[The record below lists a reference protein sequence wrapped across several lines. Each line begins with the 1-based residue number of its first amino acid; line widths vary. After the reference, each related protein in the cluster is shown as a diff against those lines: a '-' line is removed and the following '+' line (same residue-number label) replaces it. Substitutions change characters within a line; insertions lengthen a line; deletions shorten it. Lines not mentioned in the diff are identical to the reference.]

1 MGPMIET
8 VKTINSLIRTVLFV
22 VGLGVAVAGGY
33 LIYDFVYA
41 KENQSRRQLAEL
53 RETQQLLSDAQQELA
68 TKNEQIERLEENVE
82 RQQIEIQRLAT
93 SIRLLKV
100 DRRVARLDIVE
111 QIKEP
116 GEESLTTVVD
126 FVELDDRGE
135 PLEKAKRFEI
145 AGDVIYLD
153 FWIVK
158 FDDEYIEQAQIDRS
172 TSLVL
177 FRRLFGEQ
185 QQPRDGFV
193 VDQPNRP
200 PRAYT
205 SGGAIS
211 EFEATIWSDF
221 WNIANDERRAADL
234 GIRAAH
240 GQAVSI
246 KAQTGKSYYIQLR
259 ASDGLSILP
268 DAPLA
273 KPTRP
278 KA

>member
-1 MGPMIET
+1 MGQMLET
-8 VKTINSLIRTVLFV
+8 LKTINSLVRTVLIVAGLAVALAASYV
-22 VGLGVAVAGGY
+22 VYDVVYSKEILSRHREVVLKETQELLEATQRELGVREEQV
-33 LIYDFVYA
+33 V
-41 KENQSRRQLAEL
+41 QLQNDVK
-53 RETQQLLSDAQQELA
+53 RQQL
-68 TKNEQIERLEENVE
+68 
-82 RQQIEIQRLAT
+82 EIQRLAT
-93 SIRLLKV
+93 SLQLLKV
-100 DRRVARLDIVE
+100 DRRVARLDVID
-111 QIKEP
+111 QIRDRSDD
-116 GEESLTTVVD
+116 SLTTVVD

-135 PLEKAKRFEI
+135 PLEGVRRFEI

-153 FWIVK
+153 YWVVK

-193 VDQPNRP
+193 VDQPDRP

-205 SGGAIS
+205 SGGTVS

-246 KAQTGKSYYIQLR
+246 KTQPGKTYYIQLR
-259 ASDGLSILP
+259 ASDGLTILP
-268 DAPLA
+268 NAP
-273 KPTRP
+273 PPRQPRP
-278 KA
+278 A

>member
-1 MGPMIET
+1 MGQVLET
-8 VKTINSLIRTVLFV
+8 IKTINSLVRTVLIV
-22 VGLGVAVAGGY
+22 AGLGVALAASYVV
-33 LIYDFVYA
+33 YDVVYS
-41 KENQSRRQLAEL
+41 KEILNRQREVEL
-53 RETQQLLSDAQQELA
+53 QETQQLLESTQRQLVARE
-68 TKNEQIERLEENVE
+68 EQIGQLQHDVE
-82 RQQIEIQRLAT
+82 RQQLEIQRLAT
-93 SIRLLKV
+93 SMQLLKV
-100 DRRVARLDIVE
+100 DRRVARLDVVD
-111 QIKEP
+111 QIKDRSDD
-116 GEESLTTVVD
+116 GLITIVD
-126 FVELDDRGE
+126 FVELNDRGE
-135 PLEKAKRFEI
+135 PLEGGRRFEI

-153 FWIVK
+153 YWVVK
-158 FDDEYIEQAQIDRS
+158 FDDEYVEQAHIDRS

-205 SGGAIS
+205 SGSAVS

-246 KAQTGKSYYIQLR
+246 KTQPGRSYYIQLR
-259 ASDGLSILP
+259 ASDGLTILP
-268 DAPLA
+268 NAP
-273 KPTRP
+273 PPRQP
-278 KA
+278 RSI